1 MSENK
6 IESKFKF
13 AKTVEIEGVKYNLQ
27 KLPVRQGLELR
38 KRSRTGGD
46 IDDIKFY
53 EEILEHIVVEP
64 KLSLDDFEDIG
75 HMEKLMEKVI
85 EYQYKG
91 K

>member
-1 MSENK
+1 MSE
-6 IESKFKF
+6 KFKF
-13 AKTVEIEGVKYNLQ
+13 TKTVDVDGIKYNLQ

-64 KLSLDDFEDIG
+64 KMELDDFEDIG
-75 HMEKLMEKVI
+75 HLEKLMEKVV
-85 EYQYKG
+85 EYQYQG